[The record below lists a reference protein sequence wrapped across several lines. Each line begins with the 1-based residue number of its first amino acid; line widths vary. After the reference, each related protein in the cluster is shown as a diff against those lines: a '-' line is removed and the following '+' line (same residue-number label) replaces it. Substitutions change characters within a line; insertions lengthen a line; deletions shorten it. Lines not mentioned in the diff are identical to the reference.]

1 MGIKKGTGFQFYYI
15 ATPLADVTPGTV
27 KAASWNI
34 NNNIQSTEVNS
45 SREDNTVTTRLNGGT
60 EVSLGGKR
68 TDEIS
73 FQIADDPDDAMHAA
87 LTTAYNADNEIA
99 FADCDGPIGTDD
111 TRADVGNF
119 NIKTMRKTRGE
130 SGAALVA
137 VTAKPT
143 AIFALGVVIAT

>member
-1 MGIKKGTGFQFYYI
+1 MGGGGFLVIGILRRF
-15 ATPLADVTPGTV
+15 ARVVHAGRLSRSRFLLRRLLLADEAFAVGIHV
-27 KAASWNI
+27 RKG
-34 NNNIQSTEVNS
+34 E
-45 SREDNTVTTRLNGGT
+45 R
-60 EVSLGGKR
+60 LGGLPLR
-68 TDEIS
+68 
-73 FQIADDPDDAMHAA
+73 DDPDDAMHAA
-87 LTTAYNADNEIA
+87 LTAAYNADNEIA